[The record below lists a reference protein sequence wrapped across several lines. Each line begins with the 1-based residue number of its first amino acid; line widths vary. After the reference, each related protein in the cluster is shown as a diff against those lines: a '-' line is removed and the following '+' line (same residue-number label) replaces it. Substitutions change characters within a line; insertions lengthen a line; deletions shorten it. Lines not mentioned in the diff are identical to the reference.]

1 MKKQNCWDFK
11 KCGRGPDGKKDCPA
25 AKDSMLNGIH
35 GGMNAGRACW
45 ASAGTNGPSAATGT
59 FAIVLKDCL
68 RCDFFRLVR
77 TEEQNSD
84 DGFSATRL
92 GMLKLLQQGTPSQ
105 SAPRSTGNGDI
116 DADLKD
122 EFVQELKRLSY
133 EKDTVFH
140 DLRDEF
146 AKEVERLNAKTGK
159 IGK

>member
-11 KCGRGPDGKKDCPA
+11 KCGRGSAGQNDCLA
-25 AKDSMLNGIH
+25 AKDRMLNGVH

-45 ASAGTNGPSAATGT
+45 ASAGTNGPAAATGT
-59 FAIVLKDCL
+59 FAIQLKDCL

-77 TEEQNSD
+77 TEEQNSE

-92 GMLKLLQQGTPSQ
+92 GMLKLLQQGTSSQ
-105 SAPRSTGNGDI
+105 NAPQTTGNGDI

-122 EFVQELKRLSY
+122 EFVQELKRLTS
-133 EKDTVFH
+133 EKDTVSH

-146 AKEVERLNAKTGK
+146 AREVERLNAMSGK
-159 IGK
+159 ISK